1 MNVSRLDDDYAAE
14 LLQRQAALQAEAGQV
29 IAALDVPAHLSRAGR
44 VEQIGSSVS
53 GLMVW
58 RDLDFAVTGPGMTA
72 VRAFEA
78 IQPIATQP
86 QTVAL
91 TYENKCGARSPT
103 EGGADDCYY
112 FVVRYETPTGDIW
125 NIDIAFW
132 ALDAPRR
139 QMTHVEELRR
149 RLTDPV
155 QSGRLHVEELPRRLT
170 DQTRLIILWLKDV
183 WHRLPT
189 YPYEVGGTDVY
200 DAVLEHDVRT
210 PDQFDAY
217 LRARGLPAR
226 P

>member
-14 LLQRQAALQAEAGQV
+14 LLQRQDALQREAGQA
-29 IAALDVPAHLSRAGR
+29 IAALDLPAHLSRAGG

-58 RDLDFAVTGPGMTA
+58 RDLDFGVIGPGMTA

-78 IQPIATQP
+78 IQPIATHP

-91 TYENKCGARSPT
+91 TYENLCGARSPT

-125 NIDIAFW
+125 KIDIAFW
-132 ALDAPRR
+132 ALDAPR
-139 QMTHVEELRR
+139 QQIAHVEEL
-149 RLTDPV
+149 
-155 QSGRLHVEELPRRLT
+155 HRRLT

-200 DAVLEHDVRT
+200 DAVLEHNVRT
-210 PDQFDAY
+210 PAQFDAY
-217 LRARGLPAR
+217 LRARGLPTR
-226 P
+226 S